1 MDKNPYQV
9 LGVSENATED
19 EIRQAYRTLAKKYHP
34 DLNPNDP
41 TAAQKMNEVNEAYDL
56 LKNPQA
62 YRQQQAQQRYQQQAR
77 QQYQNQQYYDPFSA
91 FWGGQS
97 QGQDQPHYTYTY
109 YTNYRPQQD
118 GDDAQNQNQYQWTYR
133 HTRRRGSILGK
144 IFLIYLLFQLFYG
157 LFGGCS
163 YVYLAASRLTPTM
176 ATASAARRART
187 HRRAEPC
194 VCFQKS
200 PPRRTKRLRRCAA
213 NIRIT
218 AAARPR
224 SSSARRPTA

>member
-77 QQYQNQQYYDPFSA
+77 QQYQNQQYYDPFG
-91 FWGGQS
+91 FWSSQNGNQNGQN
-97 QGQDQPHYTYTY
+97 QNYYRYTYTY
-109 YTNYRPQQD
+109 QPGQSSDQSDPNT
-118 GDDAQNQNQYQWTYR
+118 QYQWTYR
-133 HTRRRGSILGK
+133 RPRHGGILRK
-144 IFLIYLLFQLFYG
+144 IISAYLILQLLGWLLTSCSYSLYSPYYYG
-157 LFGGCS
+157 DPSQQSSGYSDSYTQPQSGYNSYGFGGGRQS
-163 YVYLAASRLTPTM
+163 
-176 ATASAARRART
+176 
-187 HRRAEPC
+187 
-194 VCFQKS
+194 
-200 PPRRTKRLRRCAA
+200 
-213 NIRIT
+213 
-218 AAARPR
+218 
-224 SSSARRPTA
+224 

>member
-77 QQYQNQQYYDPFSA
+77 QQYQNQKYYDPFSA

-97 QGQDQPHYTYTY
+97 QDQDQPRYTYTY

-163 YVYLAASRLTPTM
+163 YVYLNPYG
-176 ATASAARRART
+176 
-187 HRRAEPC
+187 
-194 VCFQKS
+194 
-200 PPRRTKRLRRCAA
+200 
-213 NIRIT
+213 
-218 AAARPR
+218 
-224 SSSARRPTA
+224 

>member
-97 QGQDQPHYTYTY
+97 QDQDQPRYTYTY

-163 YVYLAASRLTPTM
+163 YLYLNPSGY
-176 ATASAARRART
+176 ATYDNSSYSDT
-187 HRRAEPC
+187 YQSGSQQTDPYYGYG
-194 VCFQKS
+194 FGSQKS
-200 PPRRTKRLRRCAA
+200 T
-213 NIRIT
+213 NT
-218 AAARPR
+218 QEG
-224 SSSARRPTA
+224 

>member
-77 QQYQNQQYYDPFSA
+77 QQYQTSSITIRFPPSGA
-91 FWGGQS
+91 ARVRVRIS
-97 QGQDQPHYTYTY
+97 RTIPTPITR
-109 YTNYRPQQD
+109 TTARSRT
-118 GDDAQNQNQYQWTYR
+118 AT
-133 HTRRRGSILGK
+133 TRRTRTSISGRTATRGG
-144 IFLIYLLFQLFYG
+144 
-157 LFGGCS
+157 
-163 YVYLAASRLTPTM
+163 
-176 ATASAARRART
+176 
-187 HRRAEPC
+187 
-194 VCFQKS
+194 
-200 PPRRTKRLRRCAA
+200 
-213 NIRIT
+213 
-218 AAARPR
+218 AAA
-224 SSSARRPTA
+224 SSARSF